1 MSLKFRRGCVR
12 AACTPIPVFVALAS
26 LGGALA
32 TAQAEEL
39 PEEAPSIVGDPLQPR
54 RPAMSGVDL
63 QRQGW
68 LTAVA
73 TTTDRQIA
81 VGAYGVVLVSD
92 DGGRNWRQVMAP
104 TDVTLTCIHMLDD
117 SVGWIGGHEST
128 LMQTVDGG
136 DSWTILMT
144 DPQVEDPVLDIWFSD
159 RHGGFAIGG
168 HSLMLRATPQD
179 GAYQWRK
186 AEFTITNDDFFA
198 PHLFDIAQL
207 PDGGLLVSAEAGHLF
222 RSEDGG
228 RVWTQLDSPY
238 HGSLFGLLPL
248 PDGRMVLYG
257 MLGHAFV
264 SADRGDSWQ
273 TISMPVTDSFISDVE
288 SPALLAGADGALVAL
303 RVGDGTIEP
312 QVIDT
317 PMTRR
322 AITGLLALPG
332 GEWLAATNRGL
343 VQFSARWPG
352 QPKLPR

>member
-1 MSLKFRRGCVR
+1 MV
-12 AACTPIPVFVALAS
+12 VALVGLCAGVGS
-26 LGGALA
+26 
-32 TAQAEEL
+32 AQSDE
-39 PEEAPSIVGDPLQPR
+39 PPVEAPAVVGDPLQPR
-54 RPAMSGVDL
+54 RPAIRGTDL
-63 QRQGW
+63 SHRGW

-73 TTTDRQIA
+73 TTTVRQIA

-92 DGGRNWRQVMAP
+92 DGAQNWRQVMVP
-104 TDVTLTCIHMLDD
+104 TDVTFTCIYMLDD
-117 SVGWIGGHEST
+117 KTGWIGGHEST

-144 DPQVEDPVLDIWFSD
+144 DPQVEDPILDIWFSD

-168 HSLMLRATPQD
+168 HSLMLHATPQD
-179 GAYQWRK
+179 GAYRWHK

-238 HGSLFGLLPL
+238 HGSLFGLLPMA
-248 PDGRMVLYG
+248 DGQMVLYG

-273 TISMPVTDSFISDVE
+273 AIAMPVTDSFISDVE
-288 SPALLAGADGALVAL
+288 TPALLAGADGAVVAL
-303 RVGDGTIEP
+303 HASDGMIEP
-312 QVIDT
+312 QLVDT

-332 GEWLAATNRGL
+332 DAWLAATNRGL
-343 VQFSARWPG
+343 VRFSAQLPG
-352 QPKLPR
+352 QIMTMQ